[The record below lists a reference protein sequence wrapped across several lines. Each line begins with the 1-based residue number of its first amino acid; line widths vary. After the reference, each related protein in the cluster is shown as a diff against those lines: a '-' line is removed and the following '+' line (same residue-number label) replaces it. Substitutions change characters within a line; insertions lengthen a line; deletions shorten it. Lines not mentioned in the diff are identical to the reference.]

1 MSNKHKN
8 NSFRTMTYLPIE
20 DHGIIGDLHTVAL
33 VGKNGTIDWCCIPSF
48 DAPSVFGALLDAEKG
63 GFFSIAPQETPE
75 MALKQYYLPE
85 TNILITRFF
94 TPEGVGEITDFMPIE
109 PATETTARHR
119 IIRAVRVVRGSM
131 TFELTCRPAF
141 NYARDEHSVHLS
153 ERGAAFRSTD
163 LSLGLFSSIPLEED
177 GHGGVVATF
186 GLQQDQRAYFLLES
200 TGDQVSEPPH
210 LSLVEYQQILL
221 DTKNY
226 WRTWLAQ
233 CPYQGRWREMV
244 QRSALALKLLTY
256 APTGAIVAAPTTS
269 LPESMGGERN
279 WDYRYT
285 WLRDSAL
292 TIHSLLLLGF
302 HEEAEAFVGWLRARA
317 SELKEDGSL
326 QTMYTIHGGHD
337 MTEITLDHLDGY
349 RHSRPVRIG
358 NGAYTQLQ
366 LDITGEFLDG
376 VYVYMRKRGVY
387 YGGWLYVQRLL
398 NWLEK
403 NWQGGDEGIWEVRGG
418 RRAFVHSRVMCW
430 VAFDRAIRIAQEQG
444 LPAPLDEWRAT
455 RDTIYQEIMENGW
468 SEEKQS
474 FVQYYGSDA
483 VDASALLISL
493 TGFTA
498 ETDPRIVR
506 TIERIQRELMH
517 EPHVYRYRV
526 DTAAD
531 DGLAGVEG
539 TLSICSFWLVEALT
553 RAGRLEEA
561 RQNLEQMLAYANHL
575 GLYSEEVGPLGEAL
589 GNFPQAFTHLALI
602 SACHALDQ
610 ALGETSSEFKPG

>member
-1 MSNKHKN
+1 MVQALQQAE
-8 NSFRTMTYLPIE
+8 TYLPIE
-20 DHGIIGDLHTVAL
+20 DHGIIGDCHTVAL
-33 VGKNGTIDWCCIPSF
+33 VGKNGTIDWCCMPAF
-48 DAPSVFGALLDAEKG
+48 DAPSIFGSLLDADKG
-63 GFFSIAPQETPE
+63 GFFSIAPYITPE
-75 MALKQYYLPE
+75 LAHKQYYLPE

-94 TPEGVGEITDFMPIE
+94 TLEGVGEVTDFMPIQ
-109 PATETTARHR
+109 PAKEHTKHHR
-119 IIRAVRVVRGSM
+119 IIRAVRVVRGQL
-131 TFELTCRPAF
+131 TFQLVCRPAF
-141 NYARDEHSVHLS
+141 NYARDTHTVQLS
-153 ERGAAFRSTD
+153 ERGAVFQHPE
-163 LSLGLFSSIPLEED
+163 LSLGLFASTLLEED
-177 GHGGVVATF
+177 GHGGVTSTF
-186 GLQQDQRAYFLLES
+186 TLQQDQWAYFLLES
-200 TGDQVSEPPH
+200 TGDQESEPPH
-210 LSLVEYQQILL
+210 LSPAQYQQLL
-221 DTKNY
+221 EETKNY

-233 CPYQGRWREMV
+233 CRYQGRWREMV

-285 WLRDSAL
+285 WLRDSSL
-292 TIHSLLLLGF
+292 TIHSLLTLGF
-302 HEEAEAFVGWLRARA
+302 HEEAEAFVNWLRARA

-376 VYVYMRKRGVY
+376 IYVYTRKRGIY
-387 YGGWLYVQRLL
+387 YGGWHYLLRLI
-398 NWLEK
+398 NWLEQ

-418 RRAFVHSRVMCW
+418 KRAFVHSRVMCW
-430 VAFDRAIRIAQEQG
+430 VAFDRAIRMAQDQS

-455 RDTIYQEIMENGW
+455 RDTIYNEIMEHGW

-493 TGFTA
+493 TRFTS
-498 ETDPRIVR
+498 ETDPRIIH

-517 EPHVYRYRV
+517 EPHVYRYREN
-526 DTAAD
+526 AAN
-531 DGLAGVEG
+531 DGLKGVEG
-539 TLSICSFWLVEALT
+539 TFSICSFWLVEALT
-553 RAGRLEEA
+553 RAGKLEEA
-561 RQNLEQMLAYANHL
+561 RQNLDQMLTYANHL
-575 GLYSEEVGPLGEAL
+575 GLYSEEVGPLGEAY

-602 SACHALDQ
+602 SACHALNQ
-610 ALGETSSEFKPG
+610 ALGEASPDQL